1 MKYRDGKVSTAALAL
16 IETLAVNLLIRVV
29 FYYLQPNQDLF
40 LVLNPHPLLVFS
52 IIMGMRYGFIVGTI
66 SACISSLFYAD
77 VHFEVYGN
85 LDAFFTQFRYFK
97 QPLLF
102 IWSGFVLGVF
112 KDNYR
117 RKIKQSQESIEL
129 LTKEYHDLER
139 DYDSVKAI
147 QRDLKNQIIQADE
160 SIISLYNIA
169 KSLESFEVEELY
181 TETIGILK
189 KYLKATDLS
198 LYTIDDKNDFLRL
211 RISYGDS
218 DPLPSV
224 KASTCSWLSFVEDE
238 RKALKIPAYTTDDT
252 QPLMAAPLI
261 IQDQIIAIV
270 IINSMEFDV
279 VSEYAFALFQL
290 IIDWINRTIEKA
302 TFVESLMENKY
313 IENTHIIKSG
323 RYFRDLILIEKRR
336 RIEFDMEYCILSYRV
351 RTSTLEQI
359 DTFSRKILRSVDKV
373 YYNRNKEAITFLLP
387 ATKRANAY
395 IIENKISLYFEGALE
410 KIELKPLDDGE

>member
-1 MKYRDGKVSTAALAL
+1 
-16 IETLAVNLLIRVV
+16 
-29 FYYLQPNQDLF
+29 
-40 LVLNPHPLLVFS
+40 
-52 IIMGMRYGFIVGTI
+52 MGLRYGFIVGTI
-66 SACISSLFYAD
+66 AACISSLFYAN

-85 LDAFFTQFRYFK
+85 LEAFFTQFKYFK

-129 LTKEYHDLER
+129 LTKEYHNLER

-147 QRDLKNQIIQADE
+147 QRDLKNQIIKADE
-160 SIISLYNIA
+160 SIVSLYNIA

-198 LYTIDDKNDFLRL
+198 LYTIDDKHDFLRL
-211 RISYGDS
+211 KISYGDS
-218 DPLPSV
+218 NPLPSV
-224 KASTCSWLSFVEDE
+224 KASTCAWLSFVEE
-238 RKALKIPAYTTDDT
+238 EKKALKIPTYTTGDT
-252 QPLMAAPLI
+252 HPLMAAPLI
-261 IQDQIIAIV
+261 IQDKIIGIV
-270 IINSMEFDV
+270 LINSMEFDV
-279 VSEYAFALFQL
+279 VSEYAFVLFQL

-313 IENTHIIKSG
+313 IDNTHIIKNS

-336 RIEFDMEYCILSYRV
+336 RIEFDIEYCILSYRV

-359 DTFSRKILRSVDKV
+359 DTFSRKILRSVDKI
-373 YYNRNKEAITFLLP
+373 YYNRDKEVLTFLLP
-387 ATKRANAY
+387 ATNRANAH
-395 IIENKISLYFEGALE
+395 IIENKISLYFKEALE
-410 KIELKPLDDGE
+410 KIELNPLDNGE